1 MLRRCLT
8 PAVAIALVLAACSPE
23 TAPTTA
29 PADAPIGIQG
39 APVVVPANPYC
50 TLKTIAAIEAEIN
63 ALFATPGWPNASS
76 AKAKLKN
83 VTKALTKGDLPGA
96 IKHAR
101 DLVGFI
107 KLKFGQ
113 LSPTQQAAVEAQV
126 DQLIADVLCQVGL
139 SGEVFDLNPT
149 TGPVAFAVP
158 GEEEQNAGVFFP
170 AGSYVPPGAVVT
182 LTVIPP
188 TENPLITPLDKYP
201 TYLDVAT
208 FPEFTLPPGVVVGVC
223 LPSTTPPGAAARA
236 RLGHQLGTVFEL
248 LALQEIPPALALA
261 LNCSGEFAQEPTS
274 AVGKVLARLADLFLP
289 RKVQASMYAL
299 GGVGGSPEEFSPFG
313 AVDPGLTARGAGGV
327 GGSPE
332 EFAPPPQ
339 FGPMAGPAATPPVP
353 LGTISGTVGS
363 TTSGV
368 PVVEVLTMGLGTP
381 IPGVTVT
388 FSVQPADSIPGFG
401 EAPGNAALCGESS
414 TVEVVTGVDGRAALP
429 CLNFGTIPGYSNVK
443 AEFDPSSL
451 NFPGADLV
459 FVGKQGDTAPTPGYS
474 VNFLVEATGLVPW
487 QASGY
492 RYLLTS
498 LGGESETPF
507 YQATFN
513 ASSWLTGAA
522 PFGGGPFPYDGCTLY
537 NTTAPPVTPWPLNSD
552 VLVRKTFVLAEAAWV
567 QVRIAIDNDV
577 QVWLNETDYTG
588 LLGATLNEDG
598 LAVHEGC
605 AERPASGAAFTFT
618 TQAQAGA
625 NLLAIR
631 ARDRGAIGYFDV
643 MVEIVP
649 EPED

>member
-1 MLRRCLT
+1 
-8 PAVAIALVLAACSPE
+8 
-23 TAPTTA
+23 
-29 PADAPIGIQG
+29 
-39 APVVVPANPYC
+39 VVPANPYC
-50 TLKTIAAIEAEIN
+50 TLKTAAEIEAEIN
-63 ALFATPGWPNASS
+63 ALFATPGWPSPSS
-76 AKAKLKN
+76 GKAKLKN
-83 VTKALTKGDLPGA
+83 VTKALGKGDLPGA

-101 DLVGFI
+101 DLVDFI
-107 KLKFGQ
+107 KLKYGH
-113 LSPTQQAAVEAQV
+113 LSPAQQAAVEAQV

-139 SGEVFDLNPT
+139 SGEVFDLNPA

-158 GEEEQNAGVFFP
+158 GEEEENAGVFFP

-188 TENPLITPLDKYP
+188 TGDPLDTPLDKYP
-201 TYLDVAT
+201 TYLDVQT
-208 FPEFTLPPGVVVGVC
+208 FPQFTLPAGVVVGVC
-223 LPSTTPPGAAARA
+223 LPSTTPTDAAARA
-236 RLGHQLGTVFEL
+236 RLGHQLGGVFEL
-248 LALQEIPPALALA
+248 LALQEIPPELALA
-261 LNCSGEFAQEPTS
+261 LNCSDQFGQEPS
-274 AVGKVLARLADLFLP
+274 SVVGKVLAKLADLFLP
-289 RKVQASMYAL
+289 KKVQASMFAF

-313 AVDPGLTARGAGGV
+313 AVDPGLEGRSGGV

-353 LGTISGTVGS
+353 PGTISGPVGS
-363 TTSGV
+363 TINGV

-388 FSVQPADSIPGFG
+388 FSVQPASG
-401 EAPGNAALCGESS
+401 EDYGSNPGNASLCGESS
-414 TVEVVTGVDGRAALP
+414 TVEVVTGVDGLAALP

-451 NFPGADLV
+451 DFPGADLV
-459 FVGKQGDTAPTPGYS
+459 FVGKQGDTAPTLGYS

-507 YQATFN
+507 YEELFD
-513 ASSWLTGAA
+513 ASGWLTGAA

-537 NTTAPPVTPWPLNSD
+537 NITAPPVTAWPLNSD

-577 QVWLNETDYTG
+577 AVWLNEEEHTG
-588 LLGATLNEDG
+588 SLGAPFLGDMAT
-598 LAVHEGC
+598 HEGC

-631 ARDRGAIGYFDV
+631 ARDRGVIGYFDV

-649 EPED
+649 EPEY